1 MCTVNYCPYIRETL
15 LACTSELPKERF
27 NAAKALVKEESY
39 ILGTGWSE
47 WFRRQHQ
54 NIGNYRVFH

>member
-1 MCTVNYCPYIRETL
+1 MCTVNYYPYIRETL

-39 ILGTGWSE
+39 ILGTGGVVSE
-47 WFRRQHQ
+47 VTS
-54 NIGNYRVFH
+54 NIK